1 MNPMSTLVLQLLL
14 YAATW
19 LVLASSFKLNRLAGL
34 WWSTAF
40 SLLALGAF
48 IDDSGYRDNQ
58 IVFGTLVN
66 VGIVGGFYSLMRGL
80 AHMGRYPLN
89 RMDTWGPLS
98 LLVILLLIRLTFP
111 EVFAHRLLVFGLAAS
126 LPLARSAWLLKR
138 LLTDTGYPK
147 LFLPLGLVPILGFI
161 ALLAARPIGAML
173 DPQGISGYMLD
184 SASTFKTLFIYY
196 TFIILGLFNLAMA
209 VVVIGGLVNHLQKL
223 SQTDHLTRLP
233 NRRSV
238 LAAVSRE
245 HDLYRRS
252 GHAYSVLVI
261 DVDFFKRVN
270 DSHGHATGDE
280 VLIGV
285 AQTMKACARGT
296 DVVARFGGEEFLVFL
311 PNTDDDQAY
320 AMAERMR
327 LAVMTGNHA
336 SVTPPLAVTISLGI
350 STVAPHDAII
360 DEVIARADR
369 ALYQAKQC
377 GRNQVV
383 RPTELSETIWSESLT
398 NTPTSPTGVS
408 RL

>member
-1 MNPMSTLVLQLLL
+1 MSTLILQLLL

-19 LVLASSFKLNRLAGL
+19 LVLASAFKLRRQAGL
-34 WWSTAF
+34 WWAVGF
-40 SLLALGAF
+40 SLLALGAA
-48 IDDSGYRDNQ
+48 INDAGH
-58 IVFGTLVN
+58 GTDTGVALGMLLN
-66 VGIVGGFYSLMRGL
+66 TSLVGGFYCLMRGL
-80 AHMGRYPLN
+80 AHMGQYKLALFE
-89 RMDTWGPLS
+89 TVGPIV
-98 LLVILLLIRLTFP
+98 LLTLLALIRIALP
-111 EVFAHRLLVFGLAAS
+111 EAFALRLLVFGLAAS
-126 LPLARSAWLLKR
+126 WPLVRTAWLIKR
-138 LLTDTGYPK
+138 LLTDTGYPN
-147 LFLPLGLVPILGFI
+147 LFIPLGLWPILGFI
-161 ALLAARPIGAML
+161 ILLAVRPLGV
-173 DPQGISGYMLD
+173 MLD
-184 SASTFKTLFIYY
+184 SAGMQEYMLESRSSYMTLFMVH
-196 TFIILGLFNLAMA
+196 TFISLGLFNLAMA

-311 PNTDDDQAY
+311 PNTDEDQAY

-327 LAVMTGNHA
+327 LAVMTGSHA
-336 SVTPPLAVTISLGI
+336 SVTPPLAVTISVGI

-383 RPTELSETIWSESLT
+383 RPTALSETIWSESLT
-398 NTPTSPTGVS
+398 NPPTSPTGVS

>member
-19 LVLASSFKLNRLAGL
+19 LVLAWSFKLNRQAGL
-34 WWSTAF
+34 WWGAAF
-40 SLLALGAF
+40 SLLAVGAF
-48 IDDSGYRDNQ
+48 IDDSGHRDNL

-66 VGIVGGFYSLMRGL
+66 LGIVGGFYCLMRGMAFMARHQL
-80 AHMGRYPLN
+80 ARLDTLVPLA
-89 RMDTWGPLS
+89 
-98 LLVILLLIRLTFP
+98 LLVLLLGIRIVAP
-111 EVFAHRLLVFGLAAS
+111 EAFAMRLLVFGLAAS
-126 LPLARSAWLLKR
+126 LPLARSGWLLKR
-138 LLTDTGYPK
+138 LLSDTGYPK
-147 LFLPLGLVPILGFI
+147 LFVPLGLIPILGFI

-173 DPQGISGYMLD
+173 DPEGISGYMLD

-196 TFIILGLFNLAMA
+196 TFIILALFNLAMA
-209 VVVIGGLVNHLQKL
+209 VVVIGGLINHLQKL

-238 LAAVSRE
+238 LAAVTRE

-270 DSHGHATGDE
+270 DSHGHAVGDE

-285 AQTMKACARGT
+285 AQTMKACARAT
-296 DVVARFGGEEFLVFL
+296 DVLARFGGEEFLVFL
-311 PNTDDDQAY
+311 PNTDEDQAY

-336 SVTPPLAVTISLGI
+336 SVTPPLGVTISVGI
-350 STVAPHDAII
+350 STVAAHDAVI

-369 ALYQAKQC
+369 ALYQAKHC

-383 RPTELSETIWSESLT
+383 RPSALTDSIWSESIDNAL
-398 NTPTSPTGVS
+398 
-408 RL
+408 

>member
-1 MNPMSTLVLQLLL
+1 MNAMSTLVLQLLL
-14 YAATW
+14 YSATW
-19 LVLASSFKLNRLAGL
+19 LVLAGSFKLNRQASL
-34 WWSTAF
+34 WWAAAF

-48 IDDSGYRDNQ
+48 IDDAGLRDHQ

-66 VGIVGGFYSLMRGL
+66 LGIVGGFYCLMRGMAYMARHQL
-80 AHMGRYPLN
+80 TRVNTMVPL
-89 RMDTWGPLS
+89 G
-98 LLVILLLIRLTFP
+98 LLVLLLGIRLVAP
-111 EVFAHRLLVFGLAAS
+111 DAFALRLLVFGLAAS
-126 LPLARSAWLLKR
+126 WPLARSVWLLKR

-147 LFLPLGLVPILGFI
+147 LFVPLGLIPILGFI

-173 DPQGISGYMLD
+173 DPAGLSGYMMD
-184 SASTFKTLFIYY
+184 ETSGFKILFIYH
-196 TFIILGLFNLAMA
+196 TFIFLALFNLAMA

-238 LAAVSRE
+238 LTAVNRE

-261 DVDFFKRVN
+261 DIDFFKRVN
-270 DSHGHATGDE
+270 DTHGHAAGDE

-285 AQTMKACARGT
+285 AQTMKACARAT

-311 PNTDDDQAY
+311 PNTDEEQAY

-336 SVTPPLAVTISLGI
+336 SVSPPLAVTISAGI
-350 STVAPHDAII
+350 STVAPHDAVI

-369 ALYQAKQC
+369 ALYQAKHC

-383 RPTELSETIWSESLT
+383 RSSALTDSIWSESLD
-398 NTPTSPTGVS
+398 NAN
-408 RL
+408 

>member
-19 LVLASSFKLNRLAGL
+19 LVLALSFKLNRQAGL
-34 WWSTAF
+34 WWAAAF
-40 SLLALGAF
+40 CLLAVGAF
-48 IDDSGYRDNQ
+48 IDDSGYRDNHY
-58 IVFGTLVN
+58 VFGTLVN
-66 VGIVGGFYSLMRGL
+66 VGIVGGFYSLMRGMAFMARHQLTQLDTLVPL
-80 AHMGRYPLN
+80 A
-89 RMDTWGPLS
+89 
-98 LLVILLLIRLTFP
+98 LLVLLLGIRIVAPETF
-111 EVFAHRLLVFGLAAS
+111 ALRLLVFGLAAS
-126 LPLARSAWLLKR
+126 LPLARSGWLLKR
-138 LLTDTGYPK
+138 LLSDTGYPK
-147 LFLPLGLVPILGFI
+147 LFVPLGLIPILGFI

-173 DPQGISGYMLD
+173 DPEGISGYMLD

-209 VVVIGGLVNHLQKL
+209 VVVIGGLINHLQKL

-238 LAAVSRE
+238 LAAVTRE

-270 DSHGHATGDE
+270 DSHGHAVGDE

-285 AQTMKACARGT
+285 AQTMKACARAT

-311 PNTDDDQAY
+311 PNSDEDQAY

-336 SVTPPLAVTISLGI
+336 SVTPPLAVTISIGI
-350 STVAPHDAII
+350 STVAAHDAVI
-360 DEVIARADR
+360 DEVVARADR
-369 ALYQAKQC
+369 ALYQAKHC

-383 RPTELSETIWSESLT
+383 RPSALTDSIWSESLD
-398 NTPTSPTGVS
+398 NA
-408 RL
+408 L

>member
-19 LVLASSFKLNRLAGL
+19 LVLALSFKLNRQAGL
-34 WWSTAF
+34 WWAAAF
-40 SLLALGAF
+40 CLLAVGAF
-48 IDDSGYRDNQ
+48 IDDSGYRDNHY
-58 IVFGTLVN
+58 VFGTLVN
-66 VGIVGGFYSLMRGL
+66 VGIVGGFYSLMRGMAFMARHQLTQLDTLVPL
-80 AHMGRYPLN
+80 A
-89 RMDTWGPLS
+89 
-98 LLVILLLIRLTFP
+98 LLVLLLGIRIVAPETF
-111 EVFAHRLLVFGLAAS
+111 ALRLLVFGLAAS
-126 LPLARSAWLLKR
+126 LPLARSGWLLKR
-138 LLTDTGYPK
+138 LLSDTGYPK
-147 LFLPLGLVPILGFI
+147 LFVPLGLIPILGFI

-173 DPQGISGYMLD
+173 DPEGISGYMLD

-209 VVVIGGLVNHLQKL
+209 VVVIGGLINHLQKL

-238 LAAVSRE
+238 LAAVTRE
-245 HDLYRRS
+245 NDLYRRS

-270 DSHGHATGDE
+270 DSHGHAVGDE

-285 AQTMKACARGT
+285 AQTMKACARAT

-311 PNTDDDQAY
+311 PNTDEDQAY

-336 SVTPPLAVTISLGI
+336 SVTPPLAVTISVGI
-350 STVAPHDAII
+350 STVAAHDAVI

-369 ALYQAKQC
+369 ALYQAKHC

-383 RPTELSETIWSESLT
+383 RPSALTDSIWSESID
-398 NTPTSPTGVS
+398 NAM
-408 RL
+408 

>member
-1 MNPMSTLVLQLLL
+1 VNPMSTLVLQLLL

-19 LVLASSFKLNRLAGL
+19 LVLAWSFKLNRQAGL
-34 WWSTAF
+34 WWATAF
-40 SLLALGAF
+40 SLLAFGAF
-48 IDDSGYRDNQ
+48 IDDSGYRDNHY
-58 IVFGTLVN
+58 VFGTLVN
-66 VGIVGGFYSLMRGL
+66 LGIVGGFYCLMRGL
-80 AHMGRYPLN
+80 AHMGQYRLP
-89 RMDTWGPLS
+89 RMDTLGPLS
-98 LLVILLLIRLTFP
+98 LLVILLGIRLTFP
-111 EVFAHRLLVFGLAAS
+111 EAFAQRLLIFGVAAS
-126 LPLARSAWLLKR
+126 WPLARSAWLLKR

-147 LFLPLGLVPILGFI
+147 LFMPLGLAPILGFI

-173 DPQGISGYMLD
+173 DPEGITGYMLD

-196 TFIILGLFNLAMA
+196 TFIILALFNLAMA
-209 VVVIGGLVNHLQKL
+209 VVVIGGLINHLQKL
-223 SQTDHLTRLP
+223 SQTDHLTRLT

-238 LAAVSRE
+238 LTAISRE

-270 DSHGHATGDE
+270 DTHGHAVGDE

-285 AQTMKACARGT
+285 AQTMKACARAT

-311 PNTDDDQAY
+311 PNTDEDQAY

-327 LAVMTGNHA
+327 LDVMTGNHA
-336 SVTPPLAVTISLGI
+336 SVSPPLAVTISVGI
-350 STVAPHDAII
+350 STVAAHDALI

-369 ALYQAKQC
+369 ALYQAKHC

-383 RPTELSETIWSESLT
+383 RPSALTDSIWSESLD
-398 NTPTSPTGVS
+398 NTV
-408 RL
+408 